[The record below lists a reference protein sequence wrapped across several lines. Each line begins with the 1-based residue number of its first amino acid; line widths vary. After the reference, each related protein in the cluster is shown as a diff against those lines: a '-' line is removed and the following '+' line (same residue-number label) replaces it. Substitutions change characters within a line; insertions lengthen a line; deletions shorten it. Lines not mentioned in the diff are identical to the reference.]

1 MKDLLSE
8 IESYWTTRAEG
19 YSEVN
24 HKELN
29 GMQKGAWL
37 EVLRSQF
44 PEKAKEELKIL
55 DIGTGPGFF
64 PVILAEAGYQV
75 TAVDYTQ
82 EMLDTA
88 KKNAGELYKKITF
101 YKMDA
106 QNLEFEDDVFDVVI
120 SRNLTWNLKDPERA
134 YKEWCRVLK
143 PGGKLLNFDANWYG
157 YLYDEE
163 KRQSYEEDRKSVE
176 SENLDDH
183 YLCTDIDRME
193 KIALQ
198 MPLSAINRPSWDR
211 KLLKENGFVSVAVD
225 TEVWQRVWSQEE
237 KLNYHSTPMFM
248 ISAVK
253 KMECSPWEKAENG
266 IAAYGQNG
274 MGDELYTAP
283 GSRKSGFLKLGGG
296 EFSLPY
302 TVICGKNPGK
312 TVLITAAVHAGE
324 CVGVQAAVELAEKL
338 DPEKV
343 HGRVIIVKTVCR
355 KEFEERSGSICPEDR
370 KNLNRVF
377 PGSPQGTRMERLAY
391 AVVQKLQSVADYY
404 IDLHSGDDYEEL
416 TPYIYYAGKADPDV
430 AEMSRKMAEQADVP
444 YMVKSDV
451 ASGGSY
457 NYAALCGIPSVLIER
472 GQMGG
477 WNTEEVHSM
486 RKDVRNILCFLG
498 IYEGLRS
505 YSTYYP
511 MEIGQVRYQFANTSG
526 LWYPA
531 KKPGDLIKAGEFLG
545 CTKDFEGNVL
555 ENSYSDL
562 NGVILY
568 QVASLQVIKDGPMVT
583 YGSFSQR
590 RDERKEKITNYWTKR
605 SDSFMEQRRAE
616 LHSEM
621 AEKWLK
627 ELKALLPER
636 DGKLKILDV
645 GCGAG
650 FFSILLAQQGHEVTG
665 IDLTP
670 DMIVHSREL
679 AQEEG
684 VSCTFEVMDAENP
697 GFEDETF
704 DVIVSRNLTW
714 TLPNAAGAYKEWS
727 RVLKKG
733 GRIINVDA
741 NYGADDFA
749 DMTGLPTNH
758 AHFKVGDEMMRE
770 CEEIK
775 RQLPI
780 SSYVRPAWDLETLG
794 KLGFGKFSIDLG
806 ISGRIYIKKDEF
818 YNPTPLFIVCA
829 EKREG

>member
-37 EVLRSQF
+37 KVLKSQF

-64 PVILAEAGYQV
+64 SVILAEAGYRV
-75 TAVDYTQ
+75 VAVDYTQ

-88 KKNAGELYKKITF
+88 RKNAGEFCGNITF

-106 QNLEFEDDVFDVVI
+106 QNLEFEDELFDVVI

-134 YKEWCRVLK
+134 YREWCRVLK
-143 PGGKLLNFDANWYG
+143 PGGRLLNFDANWYG

-163 KRQSYEEDRKSVE
+163 KRRSYEEDRRSVE

-193 KIALQ
+193 NIALQ

-211 KLLKENGFVSVAVD
+211 KLLKGNGFASVAVD
-225 TEVWQRVWSQEE
+225 TEIWKRVWSQEE

-253 KMECSPWEKAENG
+253 AVKDVWSCQM
-266 IAAYGQNG
+266 
-274 MGDELYTAP
+274 DEDREDTQDMAPFGAVP
-283 GSRKSGFLKLGGG
+283 GSKKSGFLKLGGG
-296 EFSLPY
+296 EFALPY
-302 TVICGKNPGK
+302 TVICGSNPGK

-324 CVGVQAAVELAEKL
+324 YVGIQAAVELAENL
-338 DPEKV
+338 EPEKIN
-343 HGRVIIVKTVCR
+343 GRIIIVKTVCR
-355 KEFEERSGSICPEDR
+355 REFEERSGSICREDN

-377 PGSPQGTRMERLAY
+377 PGSPEGSRMERLAY
-391 AVVQKLQSVADYY
+391 AVVQMLHSEADFY

-416 TPYIYYAGKADPDV
+416 TPYIYYAGCADPDV
-430 AEMSRKMAEQADVP
+430 VKISRKMAEQADVP

-457 NYAALCGIPSVLIER
+457 NYAASCGIPSVLIER
-472 GQMGG
+472 GQLGM
-477 WNTEEVHSM
+477 WTQEEVYST
-486 RKDVRNILCFLG
+486 RKDVHNILCCLG
-498 IYEGLRS
+498 IYNELRS

-511 MEIGQVRYQFANTSG
+511 MEIDETRYQSASVFG

-531 KKPGDLIKAGEFLG
+531 KKPGDLIKAGEYLG
-545 CTKDFEGNVL
+545 CIRDYEGNVL
-555 ENSYSDL
+555 EQSYSDL

-568 QVASLQVIKDGPMVT
+568 QAASLQVLKDGPLIA
-583 YGSFSQR
+583 YGRFGSGK
-590 RDERKEKITNYWTKR
+590 DERKERITNYWTKR
-605 SDSFMEQRRAE
+605 SDSFMKQRRAE
-616 LHSEM
+616 LHSDM
-621 AEKWLK
+621 ADKWMK
-627 ELKALLPER
+627 ELDVFLSKLPK
-636 DGKLKILDV
+636 DKLKILDV

-650 FFSILLAQQGHEVTG
+650 FFSILLAKMGHEVTG

-679 AQEEG
+679 AEEEG
-684 VSCTFEVMDAENP
+684 VSCAFEVMDAENP
-697 GFEDETF
+697 DFPDETF
-704 DVIVSRNLTW
+704 DVVVSRNLTW
-714 TLPNAAGAYKEWS
+714 TLPDAAGGYREWL
-727 RVLKKG
+727 RVLKPG
-733 GRIINVDA
+733 GILINADA
-741 NYGADDFA
+741 NYGAADFA
-749 DMTGLPTNH
+749 DTAGLPSNH
-758 AHFKVGDEMMRE
+758 AHFTVGDAMMME

-775 RQLPI
+775 RQLPV
-780 SSYVRPAWDLETLG
+780 SSYIRPAWDLEILG
-794 KLGFGKFSIDLG
+794 KLGISRFSVDLG
-806 ISGRIYIKKDEF
+806 ISSRIYEKKDEF
-818 YNPTPLFIVCA
+818 YNPTPLFLICGQ
-829 EKREG
+829 K

>member
-37 EVLRSQF
+37 EVLKSQF

-64 PVILAEAGYQV
+64 PVILAEAGYRV

-88 KKNAGELYKKITF
+88 KKNAGELCEKITF

-106 QNLEFEDDVFDVVI
+106 QNLEFEDGVFDVVI

-211 KLLKENGFVSVAVD
+211 KLLKENGFASVAID
-225 TEVWQRVWSQEE
+225 TQVWQRVWSQEE

-253 KMECSPWEKAENG
+253 EREYGPWDTVGNSVKVC
-266 IAAYGQNG
+266 GQDEG
-274 MGDELYTAP
+274 EDELWTVP
-283 GSRKSGFLKLGGG
+283 GSRKNGFLKLGGG

-302 TVICGKNPGK
+302 TVICGRNLGK

-324 CVGVQAAVELAEKL
+324 CVGVQTAVELAEKL

-355 KEFEERSGSICPEDR
+355 KEFEERSGSICPEDK

-377 PGSPQGTRMERLAY
+377 PGSPQGTRTERLAY
-391 AVVQKLQSVADYY
+391 AVVQKLHSIADYY

-416 TPYIYYAGKADPDV
+416 TPYIYYAGKADPDTS
-430 AEMSRKMAEQADVP
+430 EMSRKMAEQADVP

-457 NYAALCGIPSVLIER
+457 NYAASCGIPSVLLER

-477 WNTEEVHSM
+477 WSPEEVHSM
-486 RKDVRNILCFLG
+486 RKDVRNILCVLG
-498 IYEGLRS
+498 VYDGLRS

-511 MEIGQVRYQFANTSG
+511 MEIGEVRYQFANESG
-526 LWYPA
+526 LWYPV

-590 RDERKEKITNYWTKR
+590 QDERKERITNYWTKR
-605 SDSFMEQRRAE
+605 SDTFMEQRRAE

-627 ELKALLPER
+627 ELKALLPEQ
-636 DGKLKILDV
+636 DKKLKILDV

-697 GFEDETF
+697 DFGDETF

-749 DMTGLPTNH
+749 DTTGLPVNH

-806 ISGRIYIKKDEF
+806 ISSRIYTKKDEF

-829 EKREG
+829 EK